1 MEKLQKLEDLEDQ
14 LEDLKN
20 YGFDIEQLK
29 DMLNGEEEE
38 TDSENN

>member
-29 DMLNGEEEE
+29 DMLDGEEE

>member
-20 YGFDIEQLK
+20 YGFDIDQLK
-29 DMLNGEEEE
+29 NMLDGEEEE
-38 TDSENN
+38 SDSEND

>member
-29 DMLNGEEEE
+29 NMLNGEEEK